1 MQQMNQAQVQH
12 MMTQLTDLRTEVQ
25 TLKDEKSVLEQVAQD
40 AVKELEAIKAKKK
53 PGRKPK
59 TEETCTDNDQ

>member
-25 TLKDEKSVLEQVAQD
+25 TLKDEKSVLEQVAQ
-40 AVKELEAIKAKKK
+40 AS
-53 PGRKPK
+53 
-59 TEETCTDNDQ
+59 